1 MANLIAQD
9 AARSCR
15 AEPIVISPPAIAFIT
30 PRWCASLDTI
40 GAIWKSDM
48 KNISP
53 SNDQHH
59 LSASE
64 TSKNETRLPTQNIS
78 LVMMTTKPQS
88 TRWQAIG
95 FGIASFALL
104 TLCAMLIAGPS
115 HATAEVPQVSINLD
129 DVESG
134 QLLLR
139 SDNAVSS
146 AILLS
151 TDVKINIAGTISRTV
166 VSQRF
171 INTGETWAEGVYVF
185 PIGETAAVDTL
196 KMRIGDRFIEGTI
209 KEKKAAKIAY
219 EKAKDEGKK
228 ASLIEQQ
235 KPNLFTNT
243 IANIG
248 PGEIVTVQI
257 EFQTKL
263 SPRNGFWEMRVPLVS
278 APRYT
283 SQPILQQVKFNA
295 SGFAAN
301 DLNSSFNEATDI
313 KFTDNIEIVN
323 PVEITIDLKPGFAV
337 GSIES
342 QFHEVDLQEI
352 SKDHHKIELTGP
364 VSSDRDFVL
373 KWTSDNKG
381 VETSLFKEQQ
391 NGSEHYLLTLT
402 PPFEISNTKTPEREI
417 IFVQDISGS
426 MSGEPLRQSKLG
438 LEMAIQRLTPTDKFN
453 LVFFDDSYFSYAI
466 NPVSATSS
474 EKAKAIKLVRNIQ
487 TRGGTEMYPAIS
499 YALSNFSYATSAMK
513 QLIFLTDGAVSGES
527 SLFSLI
533 SNNLGT
539 ARLFTIGIGSAPN
552 SYFMSR
558 AAELGRG
565 SHLHIGKTAEI
576 SAKMNELFLKIENPA
591 ITDLKLTLPK
601 GFDAEYYPNPL
612 PDLYVGDPVSIAIK
626 GKHATGSATLE
637 GKIGNRAWSV
647 KVPLD
652 QAAHHV
658 GIAKVWAREKIAN
671 LERARIAQNSN
682 SRSKDNIDG
691 ELLQTALS
699 YGLVSR
705 LSSLVALDIT
715 PSRPLMSRLTK
726 SKLPLAIPYGW
737 DTEQFEFLRQDILP
751 PMLQKTEAP
760 FAKLYKANLETNS
773 ATYALPQTALNW
785 KHGFM
790 FALLA
795 LFLGILLLWASR
807 KRSNV

>member
-1 MANLIAQD
+1 
-9 AARSCR
+9 
-15 AEPIVISPPAIAFIT
+15 
-30 PRWCASLDTI
+30 
-40 GAIWKSDM
+40 M
-48 KNISP
+48 KNITPLNNQLQISSP
-53 SNDQHH
+53 NG
-59 LSASE
+59 
-64 TSKNETRLPTQNIS
+64 TKNENRLPSQQNS
-78 LVMMTTKPQS
+78 LAIMASKKHS
-88 TRWQAIG
+88 GGWQAVG
-95 FGIASFALL
+95 FGIASFVLL
-104 TLCAMLIAGPS
+104 TLFAMIITGPS

-139 SDNAVSS
+139 SENALSS

-196 KMRIGDRFIEGTI
+196 KMRIGDRFIEGII

-278 APRYT
+278 APRYP
-283 SQPILQQVKFNA
+283 SQPILQQVEFNA
-295 SGFAAN
+295 SGFAEN
-301 DLNSSFNEATDI
+301 DLNSSFNEAKDV
-313 KFTDNIEIVN
+313 KFSDDTEIVN
-323 PVEITIDLKPGFAV
+323 PVEITINLKPGFAI

-342 QFHEVDLQEI
+342 QFHEVDIQEI

-364 VSSDRDFVL
+364 VASDRDFVL
-373 KWTSDNKG
+373 KWTSKNKG
-381 VETSLFKEQQ
+381 VETSLFQEQK

-402 PPFEISNTKTPEREI
+402 PPFEISNTQTPEREI

-438 LEMAIQRLTPTDKFN
+438 LEMAIQRLTPKDKFN

-466 NPVSATSS
+466 NPVSATPA

-513 QLIFLTDGAVSGES
+513 QLIFLTDGAVSGEN

-565 SHLHIGKTAEI
+565 SHLHIGKTEEI

-647 KVPLD
+647 KVPLG
-652 QAAHHV
+652 QAANHV

-682 SRSKDNIDG
+682 SHSKDNIDG

-726 SKLPLAIPYGW
+726 SKLPPAIPYGW
-737 DTEQFEFLRQDILP
+737 DKEQFEFLRQDILP
-751 PMLQKTEAP
+751 PMLQKRDAP
-760 FAKLYKANLETNS
+760 FAKLYKANFETNT

-785 KHGFM
+785 KHTIWL
-790 FALLA
+790 ALMA
-795 LFLGILLLWASR
+795 LFLGMLLLWASW

>member
-1 MANLIAQD
+1 MANLIAQGEVK
-9 AARSCR
+9 SCR
-15 AEPIVISPPAIAFIT
+15 AEPIVMPPPAIVFIT
-30 PRWCASLDTI
+30 PRWCASLDTV

-48 KNISP
+48 KNINP

-59 LSASE
+59 LSSSE
-64 TSKNETRLPTQNIS
+64 TLKNETRLPTQNIS

-196 KMRIGDRFIEGTI
+196 KMRIGDRFIEGPI

-295 SGFAAN
+295 SGFAEN
-301 DLNSSFNEATDI
+301 DLNSSFNEAKDV

-373 KWTSDNKG
+373 K
-381 VETSLFKEQQ
+381 
-391 NGSEHYLLTLT
+391 
-402 PPFEISNTKTPEREI
+402 
-417 IFVQDISGS
+417 
-426 MSGEPLRQSKLG
+426 
-438 LEMAIQRLTPTDKFN
+438 
-453 LVFFDDSYFSYAI
+453 
-466 NPVSATSS
+466 
-474 EKAKAIKLVRNIQ
+474 
-487 TRGGTEMYPAIS
+487 
-499 YALSNFSYATSAMK
+499 
-513 QLIFLTDGAVSGES
+513 
-527 SLFSLI
+527 
-533 SNNLGT
+533 
-539 ARLFTIGIGSAPN
+539 
-552 SYFMSR
+552 
-558 AAELGRG
+558 
-565 SHLHIGKTAEI
+565 
-576 SAKMNELFLKIENPA
+576 
-591 ITDLKLTLPK
+591 
-601 GFDAEYYPNPL
+601 
-612 PDLYVGDPVSIAIK
+612 
-626 GKHATGSATLE
+626 
-637 GKIGNRAWSV
+637 
-647 KVPLD
+647 
-652 QAAHHV
+652 
-658 GIAKVWAREKIAN
+658 
-671 LERARIAQNSN
+671 
-682 SRSKDNIDG
+682 
-691 ELLQTALS
+691 
-699 YGLVSR
+699 
-705 LSSLVALDIT
+705 
-715 PSRPLMSRLTK
+715 
-726 SKLPLAIPYGW
+726 
-737 DTEQFEFLRQDILP
+737 
-751 PMLQKTEAP
+751 
-760 FAKLYKANLETNS
+760 
-773 ATYALPQTALNW
+773 
-785 KHGFM
+785 
-790 FALLA
+790 
-795 LFLGILLLWASR
+795 
-807 KRSNV
+807 